1 MSFSKPIV
9 EPSPTM
15 YQSDPRQ
22 MGSGC
27 KKYNPQRSFKESD
40 TTAVPPP
47 LSFQEL
53 DEEISKYKCSSHN
66 KACSVGRG
74 GCFGNLFRYGGAC
87 NADGYFTVVIPGE
100 GSEIEQE

>member
-74 GCFGNLFRYGGAC
+74 GCFGSIPLRRCVQRRWLLYCRYTGRRLG
-87 NADGYFTVVIPGE
+87 N
-100 GSEIEQE
+100 